1 MLDLPNVGTNCRSVR
16 LNFGFRLSDEL
27 SNRGVDEWQEAERNS
42 IRYSLPAAGSK
53 VAAAVSLNVSFTFT
67 CFLRA
72 DQK

>member
-42 IRYSLPAAGSK
+42 IRYSLPAAGS
-53 VAAAVSLNVSFTFT
+53 
-67 CFLRA
+67 R
-72 DQK
+72 Q